1 MKKLHFS
8 GLISCGLL
16 LAAAQTMGQFEQ
28 NGESVTTSTANHT
41 GLLAYPEN
49 ENIIVLR
56 WFAGNEQLIDHYT
69 IEKSTDSSYFN
80 PMHEVVARGTVEGSG
95 SLDSSYQDEDSYP
108 TSPVNYY
115 RLVTVMKDGSSIY
128 SSVVRVDVN
137 DKRTPILK
145 PTVLHMDATL
155 RVDNFHEQPLQVNFY
170 TASGAIVASYMINST
185 AFNVN
190 SGNWPKGIIFYRIS
204 DQSHAL
210 VNAGRILVQ

>member
-1 MKKLHFS
+1 MKKLYFS

-28 NGESVTTSTANHT
+28 NGESIISSIPDHT

-49 ENIIVLR
+49 ENVIVLR
-56 WFAGNEQLIDHYT
+56 WLAGNEQLIDHYT

-80 PMHEVVARGTVEGSG
+80 PMHEVVARGAADASV
-95 SLDSSYQDEDSYP
+95 DSAYQDEDTYP
-108 TSPVNYY
+108 ASSINYY

-128 SSVVRVDVN
+128 SSVVRVN
-137 DKRTPILK
+137 INSRRTPVLR

-155 RVDNFHEQPLQVNFY
+155 RVDDFHEQPLQVNFY
-170 TASGAIVASYMINST
+170 TASGAIIASYIVNST

-190 SGNWPKGIIFYRIS
+190 SGSWPKGIVFYRIA
-204 DQSHAL
+204 DENHAL
-210 VNAGRILVQ
+210 IDAGKILVQ